1 MRFHRC
7 SSPTSSR
14 RTNACSG
21 PPAPVWMCGRCSARQ
36 WPATCRRSRPCYSA
50 IPRSCACQYAYRT
63 PLYFAVRENG
73 LDAASFLLDRGTD
86 PIGLPINDRLVDIAR
101 DRGFAEMQK
110 LLESK
115 LARIHNA
122 STAGEP
128 VAAAIRPRDLAGVCG
143 LLDAEPELLHT
154 GDERSNQPIHWAVMT
169 RQIDM
174 IDELLSRGAD
184 INAQR
189 FDGARPIQLTSG
201 DYHFRGWRDVPDGVA
216 ASPEEVLAHLRPAV
230 PTTTSARPGA
240 SEIWTVCES
249 CSIKI
254 ERLPTASIGTS
265 RTTKDLARL

>member
-1 MRFHRC
+1 MR
-7 SSPTSSR
+7 
-14 RTNACSG
+14 
-21 PPAPVWMCGRCSARQ
+21 
-36 WPATCRRSRPCYSA
+36 
-50 IPRSCACQYAYRT
+50 CQYAYRT

-128 VAAAIRPRDLAGVCG
+128 VAAAIRRRDLAGVCG

-216 ASPEEVLAHLRPAV
+216 ASPEEVLAHLRAC
-230 PTTTSARPGA
+230 GA
-240 SEIWTVCES
+240 DYDICTAS
-249 CSIKI
+249 SIGDLDRVR
-254 ERLPTASIGTS
+254 ELLDQDRCLPTASIGTS